1 MCTQVG
7 TMPGNASICV
17 NDFPFGKRDK
27 TKCETTIM
35 AISCFQQIDFDK
47 YQLGGLGVYLDRG
60 KKVGIRVERDKLDRP
75 PPLEEQCYAILQY
88 VLYITYVSYIIY
100 LLHYVQYM
108 QHHFRRPV

>member
-1 MCTQVG
+1 MLRFVLMT
-7 TMPGNASICV
+7 
-17 NDFPFGKRDK
+17 FLFFGMRDK

-75 PPLEEQCYAILQY
+75 PPLEEQCYGILQY
-88 VLYITYVSYIIY
+88 ITV
-100 LLHYVQYM
+100 
-108 QHHFRRPV
+108 